1 MTRFPDLAEM
11 RVLDLGGTA
20 DSWLQ
25 GAMRPAEVVLLNV
38 RPSADA
44 SVSWLRALQ
53 GDACSPP
60 RTVRDEHF
68 DLVYSNSV
76 IDQVGGHERRI
87 RFAETVHSLAP
98 RHWVQTAYRYFPLDA
113 YYLLPGF
120 ASLPL
125 ASRGALARR
134 WPLGPSS
141 NPDYRSALAGALGI
155 ELLTVTHMR
164 HYFPGSALLRERF
177 LGMTKSLIAAR

>member
-1 MTRFPDLAEM
+1 M
-11 RVLDLGGTA
+11 RVLDLGGTP

-25 GAMRPAEVVLLNV
+25 SALRPAEVVLLNV

-44 SVSWLRALQ
+44 AEPWLRALQ

-60 RTVRDEHF
+60 PTVRDERF

-98 RHWVQTAYRYFPLDA
+98 RHWIQTAYRYFPLDA
-113 YYLLPGF
+113 YFLIPGF

-125 ASRGALARR
+125 AARAALASR
-134 WPLGPSS
+134 WRLGPSS
-141 NPDYRSALAGALGI
+141 NPDYCSALEGALGI
-155 ELLTVTHMR
+155 ELLSVTHLR
-164 HYFPGSALLRERF
+164 HYFPGSDLLRERF
-177 LGMTKSLIAAR
+177 LGVTKSLIAAR